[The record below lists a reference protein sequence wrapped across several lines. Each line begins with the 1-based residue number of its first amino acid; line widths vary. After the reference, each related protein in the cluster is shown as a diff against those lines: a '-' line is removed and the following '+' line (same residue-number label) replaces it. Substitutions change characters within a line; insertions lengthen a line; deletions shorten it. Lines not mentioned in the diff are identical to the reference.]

1 MVHDDRTYLDDEGLE
16 YPAREHRQ
24 EDDEADA
31 PGVVKRLGAG
41 GQLWGAD
48 EAYGGYDAE

>member
-16 YPAREHRQ
+16 YASKERR
-24 EDDEADA
+24 DEESES
-31 PGVVKRLGAG
+31 PGVVRIGAG
-41 GQLWGAD
+41 GFLWGAD